1 MSNKAALLQSSIDS
15 AMALH
20 RQGEYAKAAKL
31 YQKILKQDP
40 KNLLALNLMAEASLM
55 LGKSSQAL
63 QLAERALKLKPD
75 MPSTRLLRANALARM
90 GQEKAAIKG
99 YHDVLALQPENAP
112 AMLSLGVA
120 QRAAGDNSEAIVT
133 FEKLI
138 ELKPDFAQAHF
149 NLANAFKDE
158 ELQEDALLSYDD
170 TLAISPEMA
179 EAWINKAA
187 TLLQLDRPEEA
198 LESAEQAL
206 KITPSV
212 SAYLNAGNACRNL
225 ARISQAGTHYQNAL
239 VLAPKNASLNVQI
252 GLLLADQNRQDEAIK
267 QFKVACALAPRDKS
281 IESNMALSLLASGNL
296 QEGWHHYEARFSKA
310 EVHDAYASSPLARWT
325 GEPLEGRNLLIWA
338 EQGVGDILRFASCI
352 SDLLEM
358 AQKKNSKVYLKTE
371 PRLISL
377 FQRAFPTAHVSSRRT
392 TEDEEQVELQI
403 PIGSLPKLLRPTL
416 ASFKNKAPYLIPA
429 SDQLELMQAF
439 TASLPGPCRIG
450 FAWRSGNMASHRQ
463 HHYGSL
469 VDWKP
474 LFEQSDVSF
483 VNLQY
488 GITDEERDELTN
500 KLKVTLHEPEE
511 IDLKDDMEALAALTA
526 AVDIIIS
533 PRTAVAVMAGALGKP
548 TFTYGPASD
557 PMCLG
562 TTQMPWFGSMH
573 YEARQPQTPMSET
586 VNKIIQAAKDYF

>member
-1 MSNKAALLQSSIDS
+1 MNNKAAASKSSIES

-20 RQGEYAKAAKL
+20 RQGEYPKAAKI

-63 QLAERALKLKPD
+63 QLAERALKLKPN
-75 MPSTRLLRANALARM
+75 MPSTSLLRANALSRM
-90 GQEKAAIKG
+90 GQEKAAIEG
-99 YHDVLALQPENAP
+99 YNDVLTLQPENAP

-120 QRAAGDNSEAIVT
+120 QRAAGENSQAIVT

-158 ELQEDALLSYDD
+158 GLQEDALLSYDD
-170 TLAISPEMA
+170 TLAISPEMT

-187 TLLQLDRPEEA
+187 TLLHLDRPEEA

-206 KITPSV
+206 KVTPSV

-225 ARISQAGTHYQNAL
+225 ARISQAEIHYQKAL
-239 VLAPKNASLNVQI
+239 ALAPKDASLNAQI
-252 GLLLADQNRQDEAIK
+252 GLLLADQNRQDEAVK
-267 QFKVACALAPRDKS
+267 QFKIACALAPRDKS
-281 IESNMALSLLASGNL
+281 IEADLALSLLASGNL
-296 QEGWHHYEARFSKA
+296 QEGWHHYEARFSKS
-310 EVHDAYASSPLARWT
+310 EVHDAYASSPIARWT
-325 GEPLEGRNLLIWA
+325 GELLEGRNLLIWT

-352 SDLLEM
+352 PDLLEM
-358 AQKKNSKVYLKTE
+358 AQKQNSKVFLKTE

-377 FQRAFPTAHVSSRRT
+377 FQRAFPTAQVSSRHT
-392 TEDEEQVELQI
+392 TEDEEQVELHL
-403 PIGSLPKLLRPTL
+403 PIGSLPQLLRPTL
-416 ASFKNKAPYLIPA
+416 ASFENKTTYLTPTSEPLNA
-429 SDQLELMQAF
+429 MKAF
-439 TASLPGPCRIG
+439 VASLPGSCRVG

-463 HHYGSL
+463 HHYGTL
-469 VDWKP
+469 LDWKP
-474 LFEQSDVSF
+474 LFAQSNVSV

-488 GITDEERDELTN
+488 GVTEQEREDLTN
-500 KLKVTLHEPEE
+500 MLEGPLHEPEA
-511 IDLKDDMEALAALTA
+511 IDLKDDMEAIAALTA
-526 AVDIIIS
+526 AVDIVIS

-562 TTQMPWFGSMH
+562 TSQMPWFGSMH

-586 VNKIIQAAKDYF
+586 VNKIIQAAKVYF